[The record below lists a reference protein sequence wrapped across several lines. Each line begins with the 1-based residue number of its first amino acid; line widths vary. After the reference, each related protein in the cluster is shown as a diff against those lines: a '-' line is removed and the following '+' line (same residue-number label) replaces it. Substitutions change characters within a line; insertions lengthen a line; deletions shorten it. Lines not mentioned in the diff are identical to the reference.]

1 MKPLLF
7 LFLTGIL
14 CACTLSEQADM
25 EINLKPTLV
34 VEYRYIRSPC
44 CSILRGCFCGK

>member
-14 CACTLSEQADM
+14 CACRLNEQADM
-25 EINLKPTLV
+25 EFNPNPTLV
-34 VEYRYIRSPC
+34 VVYRYTDMI
-44 CSILRGCFCGK
+44 